1 MGNLKTYA
9 MAAVVVLLVMTC
21 ATSVILKMQ
30 LNTAEDRVLK
40 QGETIITLT
49 GINKSNQ
56 ELQEKLLKR
65 VDEVTESVT
74 AMTEEREEALR
85 RHTDIKRQLA
95 RLEANDAAIK
105 GYLDGN
111 VPASVGELFN
121 VQQPAGGGVQR
132 STDKDSGDRP
142 ATATTGSTGDKDKP

>member
-30 LNTAEDRVLK
+30 LNSAENQVAK
-40 QGETIITLT
+40 QSETIITLT

-65 VDEVTESVT
+65 VDEVTKSVT

-85 RHTDIKRQLA
+85 RHNDIKRQLA
-95 RLEANDAAIK
+95 RLEANDAVLK
-105 GYLDGN
+105 GYLDGD

-121 VQQPAGGGVQR
+121 VKQPAGGGVQG
-132 STDKDSGDRP
+132 STDKDTGNRP
-142 ATATTGSTGDKDKP
+142 APTAAGSAGDKDKP